1 MLASCPGHLPPL
13 HFLGHIGDLQRSRMQ
28 SRNGVYMIMKVE
40 LEMAWEQGYCCVMF
54 TNNMQPFFLQ
64 LVVKFVSDSSC
75 NLTCTRVADL

>member
-1 MLASCPGHLPPL
+1 
-13 HFLGHIGDLQRSRMQ
+13 
-28 SRNGVYMIMKVE
+28 MIMKVE

-75 NLTCTRVADL
+75 NLTYTRVADL